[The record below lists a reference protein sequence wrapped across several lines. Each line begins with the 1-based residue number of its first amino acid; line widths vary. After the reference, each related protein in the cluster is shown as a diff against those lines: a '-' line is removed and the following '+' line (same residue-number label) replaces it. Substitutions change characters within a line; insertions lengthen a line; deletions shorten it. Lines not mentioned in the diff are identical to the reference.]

1 MFQFDVFKQF
11 GQITLELRSAL
22 PLLLLSN
29 FRVENEI
36 DECCWH
42 SLSLL
47 Q

>member
-1 MFQFDVFKQF
+1 MFQLDVFKQF

-22 PLLLLSN
+22 PLLLSN